1 MGDDAFDLE
10 LATTSLL
17 GDGKDIK
24 MMLKVVAGQLAGP
37 LGDRLRVERQGGLLH
52 KSDEVKSITAS
63 VGNDDFEASL
73 KGSSVECRVGRS
85 SGGIRIR
92 SEQVGMDDWLRRLL
106 QALQAEAAHSESAR
120 MALEKIVIG
129 EP

>member
-24 MMLKVVAGQLAGP
+24 MMLKVLAGQLSGP
-37 LGDRLRVERQGGLLH
+37 LGDRLQVERQGGLFR
-52 KSDEVKSITAS
+52 KSDEIKSLTAS
-63 VGNDDFEASL
+63 VGNDEFEAFL

-92 SEQVGMDDWLRRLL
+92 SEEVGMDDWLRRLL

-120 MALEKIVIG
+120 VALEKIVIG